1 MTGLFNRRYLDD
13 TLEKA
18 FAHAKR
24 YERLLSVVVCDI
36 DHFKRVNDNFSHQM
50 GDAVLKEIAKLL
62 KSGVR
67 QDDTVARYGGEE
79 FVILLPEASAKEA
92 VHIVERIR
100 QNITNYPWHTFHP
113 DLKITMSAGLSDDLS
128 VKSHEKLVGIADKKL
143 YEAKRGGRNRLVP

>member
-1 MTGLFNRRYLDD
+1 
-13 TLEKA
+13 
-18 FAHAKR
+18 
-24 YERLLSVVVCDI
+24 
-36 DHFKRVNDNFSHQM
+36 M

-100 QNITNYPWHTFHP
+100 QSVANHPWHTFHP
-113 DLKITMSAGLSDDLS
+113 DLRVTMSAGLSDDLS
-128 VKSHEKLVGIADKKL
+128 TENCEKLVGTADKKL
-143 YEAKRGGRNRLVP
+143 YEAKRGGRNRLVS